1 MKVEHFLNIFFLN
14 MLIDPLIVGHYK
26 NGFSKKKTKFP
37 FGEIAILTYFLIHI
51 FFHILVFYN
60 NFASSDVLEASFE
73 LTSS

>member
-1 MKVEHFLNIFFLN
+1 MKVEYFLNIFFLN

-26 NGFSKKKTKFP
+26 SGFSKKTKFP
-37 FGEIAILTYFLIHI
+37 FGEIAILTFFLIHI

-60 NFASSDVLEASFE
+60 TFASSDVLEASFE